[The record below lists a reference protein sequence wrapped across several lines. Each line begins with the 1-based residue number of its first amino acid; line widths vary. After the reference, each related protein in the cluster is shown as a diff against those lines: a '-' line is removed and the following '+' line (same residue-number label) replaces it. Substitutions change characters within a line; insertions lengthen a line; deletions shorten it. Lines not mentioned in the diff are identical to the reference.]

1 MRSKR
6 LIIDSQRATDAKTDE
21 PATGSAKFRSFMI
34 RHRVT
39 IQDLSVLFAIMLV
52 AAFVAFEFDIYEN
65 QDSVSVREETIEL
78 DEALTLGGI
87 LCVGLLIFSVR
98 RYYEQKQETRR
109 RATAEQLSAN
119 SPSRIP

>member
-1 MRSKR
+1 M
-6 LIIDSQRATDAKTDE
+6 IIDSQRATDAKTDE
-21 PATGSAKFRSFMI
+21 PATGSAKFRSFI
-34 RHRVT
+34 FRHRVT